1 MSSTTSVCWLLFCLL
16 SFMACRP
23 ERPASSHLLLSS
35 SVSSSSPV
43 RKRRRLSTF
52 LSLTYDD
59 CGDCSLICQFC
70 GALFWYAERVLATST
85 VNQPCYNHCVSRV
98 LLFSLFLSHLLMCWQ
113 AYIMFLLLGKTLGLT
128 IVCSQWRHLEV
139 RLTRTLTKVLV
150 RMFSRFLVRSVTGLV
165 PFALKIIN
173 VLGFYNYTSLIH
185 RMKCLTGCLP
195 LMTHQNPR

>member
-1 MSSTTSVCWLLFCLL
+1 
-16 SFMACRP
+16 MACRP

-85 VNQPCYNHCVSRV
+85 VNQPCYNHCCKSGAVILPFPVTPPHV
-98 LLFSLFLSHLLMCWQ
+98 L
-113 AYIMFLLLGKTLGLT
+113 
-128 IVCSQWRHLEV
+128 
-139 RLTRTLTKVLV
+139 
-150 RMFSRFLVRSVTGLV
+150 
-165 PFALKIIN
+165 
-173 VLGFYNYTSLIH
+173 TSLYNVPTFRQNI
-185 RMKCLTGCLP
+185 RAYNSMFA
-195 LMTHQNPR
+195 MTSFGGQADENINKGLGPYVFKVSGQVCHWLGSLCP